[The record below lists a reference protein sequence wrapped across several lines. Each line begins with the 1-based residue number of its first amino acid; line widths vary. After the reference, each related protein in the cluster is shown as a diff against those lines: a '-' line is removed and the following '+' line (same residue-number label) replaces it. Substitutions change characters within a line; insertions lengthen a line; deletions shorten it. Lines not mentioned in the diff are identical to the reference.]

1 MMERSAE
8 AGVPPRGCE
17 TRHAGFLSAYRDAA
31 RMKWRDGRDAFKMK
45 PELADV
51 IEGSKTINMSHTPGA
66 ISESDASDRRN
77 ASDRRRRTL
86 YSLFYGSFNPRR
98 RSPRRTDARSLGDL
112 DWHHPQWLAV
122 AMLIVLLS
130 CVDAALTL
138 SLMSHG
144 AYEVNPLMAPIVG
157 GSPLVFTLIKVGLT
171 AGGVVLL
178 TLAARMRAFGKIPVG
193 FLLYG
198 VLIGYGTLVVYELKL
213 LEEILLTP

>member
-1 MMERSAE
+1 
-8 AGVPPRGCE
+8 
-17 TRHAGFLSAYRDAA
+17 
-31 RMKWRDGRDAFKMK
+31 MK
-45 PELADV
+45 PEMADIV
-51 IEGSKTINMSHTPGA
+51 EGSEKINMSHTPDA
-66 ISESDASDRRN
+66 TSESDASDRRN

-86 YSLFYGSFNPRR
+86 YSLFYGSFHPRR
-98 RSPRRTDARSLGDL
+98 RRPRRTDARSLGDL

-130 CVDAALTL
+130 CVDAAMTL
-138 SLMSHG
+138 SLMAHG
-144 AYEVNPLMAPIVG
+144 AYEVNPVMAPIVG

-178 TLAARMRAFGKIPVG
+178 TLAARMRAFGKIPVS
-193 FLLYG
+193 FLLYA

>member
-1 MMERSAE
+1 
-8 AGVPPRGCE
+8 
-17 TRHAGFLSAYRDAA
+17 
-31 RMKWRDGRDAFKMK
+31 MK
-45 PELADV
+45 PELADAV
-51 IEGSKTINMSHTPGA
+51 EVSDAPDMSHSPDAMTA
-66 ISESDASDRRN
+66 AAASERRN
-77 ASDRRRRTL
+77 ASDRRKRIL

-98 RSPRRTDARSLGDL
+98 RSPRRTDARSLRDL

-144 AYEVNPLMAPIVG
+144 AYEVNPVMAPIVG

-193 FLLYG
+193 LLLYA
-198 VLIGYGTLVVYELKL
+198 VLIGYGILVVYELKL
-213 LEEILLTP
+213 LEETLLTF